1 MDGMDVSGV
10 SKAMPAWMMDMDQL
24 MAPLDEVEVARV
36 LGLLSSTLLEATD
49 KLQILDHLDL
59 DQKDLIPQAVY
70 RLQWK
75 LDNQLKANE
84 VPEVALLLKIII
96 AQQVGYE
103 ALVHRTEKV
112 RQRQKY
118 DQKYCEEEDELVY
131 YELLYLRVIARK
143 QIKNMLAPAQPCLQA
158 PSAWIVRKL
167 FDAELFD

>member
-1 MDGMDVSGV
+1 MDPSGGYL
-10 SKAMPAWMMDMDQL
+10 MDMDNL
-24 MAPLDEVEVARV
+24 VAPLDEVELFRV
-36 LGLLSSTLLEATD
+36 MGLLSSTLREATD
-49 KLQILDHLDL
+49 KLKILDNLDM
-59 DQKDLIPQAVY
+59 DQKDFIPRAAF
-70 RLQWK
+70 RLNLK
-75 LDNQLKANE
+75 VHDQLAANE

-158 PSAWIVRKL
+158 PIAWIVRKL

>member
-36 LGLLSSTLLEATD
+36 LGLLSSTLLR
-49 KLQILDHLDL
+49 H
-59 DQKDLIPQAVY
+59 
-70 RLQWK
+70 
-75 LDNQLKANE
+75 
-84 VPEVALLLKIII
+84 
-96 AQQVGYE
+96 
-103 ALVHRTEKV
+103 
-112 RQRQKY
+112 RQKY

-131 YELLYLRVIARK
+131 YELLYLCVIARK

-158 PSAWIVRKL
+158 PIAWIVRKL